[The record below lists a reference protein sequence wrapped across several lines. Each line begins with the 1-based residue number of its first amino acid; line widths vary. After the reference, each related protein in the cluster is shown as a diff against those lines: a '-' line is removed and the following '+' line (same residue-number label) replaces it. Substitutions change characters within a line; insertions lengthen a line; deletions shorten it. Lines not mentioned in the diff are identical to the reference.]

1 MFTGLRHK
9 PRYMQYLWASGAP
22 IFRPSGC
29 SLGEDA
35 RPLMLLGNDGV
46 RPVADLRQ
54 INLHVFRH
62 ANGDSCRSHRLL
74 FPVGISHSCISHG
87 HVDVLAGSNIE
98 HCAWTRKVKEH

>member
-62 ANGDSCRSHRLL
+62 ANGDSCRSRRLL
-74 FPVGISHSCISHG
+74 FRVGLSHFASRMAMLTC
-87 HVDVLAGSNIE
+87 
-98 HCAWTRKVKEH
+98 C